1 MNDFLLHL
9 FNNAINTTYFI
20 NLILI
25 ITSILLGI
33 CSARIAYFIDFC
45 FDEGN
50 ILDFYLKYITLKVKP
65 WSKKIWKLIGGC
77 NICFGTSIISIPLF
91 VVYYFVF
98 GLGNIW
104 LFIPYIATSTH
115 HLLKLNKVF

>member
-1 MNDFLLHL
+1 MNEIIKLFSNNIHLLHL
-9 FNNAINTTYFI
+9 IMITIN
-20 NLILI
+20 I
-25 ITSILLGI
+25 ILGI

-50 ILDFYLKYITLKVKP
+50 ILDFYLKYITSKVKP
-65 WSKKIWKLIGGC
+65 WNKKIWKLIGGC

-91 VVYYFVF
+91 VLYYFVF
-98 GLGNIW
+98 DLQNIF

-115 HLLKLNKVF
+115 QLLKLNKIF